1 MRRALIALS
10 IAMLIVAAVCSYE
23 AHSMTNYS
31 LQLHKCENLQRLA
44 EQHIVN
50 PLMSRWLTRAMGRY
64 PISAQVTVSA
74 LNGSTIISYG
84 HYIPVTPLTSSGV
97 LPPSGEV
104 VILGPGAC
112 MYTGSN
118 YTITLRLGLWVNA
131 FYAGI
136 IGAALIFAG
145 FAMLIA
151 ADKAK
156 DEEEEE

>member
-1 MRRALIALS
+1 LIALS
-10 IAMLIVAAVCSYE
+10 IAMLIVAAVLLYE

-31 LQLHKCENLQRLA
+31 FSYINARTCSDLLSSI
-44 EQHIVN
+44 IVN
-50 PLMSRWLTRAMGRY
+50 PLNESLVNRAMGRY